1 MAYTVKYWKTKKD
14 YDKGEAI
21 DAGTKFSKASGKYK
35 GLKLLITDQVYAVEM
50 YNTKTGETVYHTEE

>member
-21 DAGTKFSKASGKYK
+21 DAGTKFSKKSGKLK
-35 GLKLLITDQVYAVEM
+35 GLQLIINDGMYAVEM

>member
-1 MAYTVKYWKTKKD
+1 MPYTVKYWKTKKD

-21 DAGTKFSKASGKYK
+21 DAGTKFSKKSGKLK
-35 GLKLLITDQVYAVEM
+35 GLQLIINDGMYAVEM